1 MSFSDRRWRIL
12 ADDLTGAL
20 DTAAAFCGRGDVPVY
35 LAPPSVFGV
44 GPVEAVATGTR
55 DLALGGM
62 AAMLQAC
69 LPWFTGPGHRAF
81 KKVDSLLRGNSLAE
95 VAWLLRHGGFDGVV
109 FAPAFPA
116 QGRFTR
122 NGHHWVGQPH
132 APGVPTDAIRLPD
145 AFASLGLAVHLCQ
158 PPDGL
163 PSGGVLM
170 PDVTSDADLARL
182 ASLASAID
190 ADRWLWC
197 GSAGLAWALARQA
210 EHAPL
215 AGGGS
220 SPGLTHLVT
229 ASRHPVLRGQLQRLE
244 ATGVRCEDLASP
256 HPLPAEAAEAALRE
270 HTRRL
275 VATLPR
281 PDNLVVVGGDTL
293 LALCRA
299 AGVQGLQAGPGPR
312 GGWGAAR
319 LQGGV
324 WHGVTCY
331 SRSGAF
337 GAPDDLSALLAT
349 LTVTSTEKEHTA

>member
-1 MSFSDRRWRIL
+1 MSLHRPRWRIL

-20 DTAAAFCGRGDVPVY
+20 DTAAAFCGLGDVPVY
-35 LAPPSVFGV
+35 LAPPKAGTE
-44 GPVEAVATGTR
+44 PIQALATGTR
-55 DLALGGM
+55 DVAHETM
-62 AAMLQAC
+62 ARALQAC
-69 LPWFTGPGHRAF
+69 LPWFAAPGHLAF

-109 FAPAFPA
+109 FAPGFPA

-122 NGHHWVGQPH
+122 DGQHWVDKPQ
-132 APGVPTDAIRLPD
+132 APGVPADAMQLPA
-145 AFASLGLAVHLCQ
+145 AFASLGLEVCVGE
-158 PPDGL
+158 PRVGL
-163 PSGGVLM
+163 PAGGVLI
-170 PDVTSDADLARL
+170 PDVTSDAELAQL
-182 ASLASAID
+182 AGWAKSAD
-190 ADRWLWC
+190 AGRWLWC

-210 EHAPL
+210 GQAPVA
-215 AGGGS
+215 AGRPG
-220 SPGLTHLVT
+220 PGLTHLVT
-229 ASRHPVLRGQLQRLE
+229 ASRHPVLRSQLRTLD
-244 ATGVRCEDLASP
+244 AAGVHCADLASEQ
-256 HPLPAEAAEAALRE
+256 PLTADAAEAALRE

-293 LALCRA
+293 LALCHA
-299 AGVQGLQAGPGPR
+299 AGVVGLQAGAGPR

-349 LTVTSTEKEHTA
+349 LTVASTEKEHTP